1 MVNICSNYGDI
12 YDITFNTKKTEC
24 LCVTS
29 DKSSTVHLPTVYLNG
44 VNLVFV
50 ESKKYLGYIS
60 TNHFRDDADIERQK
74 RSFYVSANMLLRKFS
89 SCSFDVKCM
98 VFKVYCHQL
107 YGAHLWFNHT
117 ASALRKLK
125 VAYNNAA
132 RIFLGFDKRCS
143 ASAMF
148 VTNNLYNFDAL
159 RRKQMYGFTSCLLR
173 SVNMIVRLVYDC
185 LYIIYGQI

>member
-1 MVNICSNYGDI
+1 M
-12 YDITFNTKKTEC
+12 
-24 LCVTS
+24 
-29 DKSSTVHLPTVYLNG
+29 HLPAVYLNG
-44 VNLVFV
+44 VKLTFV
-50 ESKKYLGYIS
+50 EVKKYLGFILS
-60 TNHFRDDADIERQK
+60 NHFRDDADIERQK

-98 VFKVYCHQL
+98 VFKTYCHQL
-107 YGAHLWFNHT
+107 YGTHLWFNHT

-159 RRKQMYGFTSCLLR
+159 RRKQMYGFMSRLSR
-173 SVNMIVRLVYDC
+173 SANTIVRLVHDRLC
-185 LYIIYGQI
+185 FFSDVCKLWIDSLYI